1 MTEILATAVDE
12 LLTPEVC
19 IEQALAATPGAKA
32 CFTNSFQAEDM
43 VVLHL
48 LRRQIPD
55 VSVLFLDTGYHFRET
70 YEYRDRMTAEWNL
83 NLVNVMPRNTVAQQE
98 SKLGLLYLVEPA
110 QCCNLRKVE
119 PLFRSLEP
127 FDLWFTGLRREQSP
141 TRRNLKQIDDHH
153 DHRHLFS
160 GASERKYHR
169 AAVLACLV
177 GGDTGVGQLLVNYR
191 SPTRII

>member
-1 MTEILATAVDE
+1 MTEILAETADE
-12 LLTPEVC
+12 LLTPEAC
-19 IEQALAATPGAKA
+19 IQKALAARPGTKA

-48 LRRQIPD
+48 LRQRIPD

-83 NLVNVMPRNTVAQQE
+83 NLVNVMPRETVAAQE

-119 PLFRSLEP
+119 PLFRSSSHSIS
-127 FDLWFTGLRREQSP
+127 GSP
-141 TRRNLKQIDDHH
+141 AYAANSPQ
-153 DHRHLFS
+153 
-160 GASERKYHR
+160 R
-169 AAVLACLV
+169 AATSSRL
-177 GGDTGVGQLLVNYR
+177 R
-191 SPTRII
+191 STHLSPARS